1 MSETIPRDSDIHG
14 VALVAALKAARAA
27 LAWSQKD
34 LAEAS
39 GISKVTIA
47 RMEAGMISP
56 RLSTVTALQVAME
69 RSGVHLTLNEP
80 AGGFSL
86 RVEAEA
92 LPFKSPATKKATPAT
107 SAPSATPA
115 PTTEELLAEIGM
127 TVVARNA
134 GSSRARKGLLS
145 IRPKSVKAHT

>member
-1 MSETIPRDSDIHG
+1 MSEMIPHESDTHG

-27 LAWSQKD
+27 LAWGQKD

-80 AGGFSL
+80 PGGFSL

-92 LPFKSPATKKATPAT
+92 LPIKSPPAKKAT
-107 SAPSATPA
+107 SATPA
-115 PTTEELLAEIGM
+115 PLTEEELLAEMGM

-134 GSSRARKGLLS
+134 GPSRGRKGLLS
-145 IRPKSVKAHT
+145 IQPKSVKAHT

>member
-1 MSETIPRDSDIHG
+1 VIPGMSETIPRDSDIHG

-80 AGGFSL
+80 AGGFLL
-86 RVEAEA
+86 RLEPEA
-92 LPFKSPATKKATPAT
+92 LHPKSKPAAKAS
-107 SAPSATPA
+107 SAL
-115 PTTEELLAEIGM
+115 TTEELLTDLGG
-127 TVVARNA
+127 TVVMRNA
-134 GSSRARKGLLS
+134 GSSQ
-145 IRPKSVKAHT
+145 VKKPPLVISAKI